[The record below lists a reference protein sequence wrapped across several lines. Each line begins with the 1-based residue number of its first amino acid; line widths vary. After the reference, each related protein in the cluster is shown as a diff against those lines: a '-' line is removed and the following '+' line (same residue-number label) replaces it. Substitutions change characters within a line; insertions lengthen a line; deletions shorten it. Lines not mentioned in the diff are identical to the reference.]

1 MEGDGA
7 RALRDSPHWNVI
19 RDLYLIIGAIGGSR
33 RPPGEKGPPIAPLSK
48 REKVRGLRWGE
59 FLSDTVPPLSKG
71 GKR

>member
-7 RALRDSPHWNVI
+7 QALRDSPHWNVI
-19 RDLYLIIGAIGGSR
+19 RDLYLIISAIGGSR
-33 RPPGEKGPPIAPLSK
+33 RSPGEKGPPIAPLSK

-59 FLSDTVPPLSKG
+59 FLSDTVPPLSEG